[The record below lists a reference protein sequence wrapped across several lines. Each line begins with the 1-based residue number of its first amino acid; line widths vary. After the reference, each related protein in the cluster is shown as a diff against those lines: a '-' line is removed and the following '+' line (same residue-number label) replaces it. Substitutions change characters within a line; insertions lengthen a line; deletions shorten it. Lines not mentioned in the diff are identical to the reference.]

1 MTMTTM
7 PNFLDHRPT
16 STADAAV
23 ASLEQLGVAGHRVQF
38 VPVGP
43 LESFK
48 GEIVGQVPVPG
59 TPLDDTQEVTLYIS
73 RSGIAERLPIDFLE
87 PLPTI
92 KDEAK
97 HVIESDH
104 SEEYWHRQ
112 MKAAGSGRQ
121 FITVIDRAINR
132 LRRDIGRLSWSLS
145 SLSRDPVFA
154 RHTLD
159 LMHLADLPLT
169 DEEQVLLAA
178 LLQRL
183 PEWVGPTGGMVT
195 VLEQFLNVPVTVHE
209 KPGPRLEIPAH
220 ERRPL
225 GSARCRLGE
234 SLALGPAFN
243 DTRLSLQVA
252 IGPLS
257 LAEYVALDR
266 DRKWRT
272 KVEALLKMISPA
284 ACRTDIEL
292 VLQPSDRAARLAD
305 PLRGIL
311 GRTTYLGS

>member
-1 MTMTTM
+1 MITM

-23 ASLEQLGVAGHRVQF
+23 ASLAQMGVSGDRVQF

-59 TPLDDTQEVTLYIS
+59 TPLDNSQEVTLYIS

-97 HVIESDH
+97 HVIEADH

-112 MKAAGSGRQ
+112 VKASGSGRQ

-154 RHTLD
+154 QHTLD
-159 LMHLADLPLT
+159 MMHLTALPLT
-169 DEEQVLLAA
+169 EEEQVLLAT

-183 PEWVGPTGGMVT
+183 PEWAGPTGGIVT

-209 KPGPRLEIPAH
+209 KPGPRLEIPEH

-234 SLALGPAFN
+234 SLALGPAF
-243 DTRLSLQVA
+243 DDSRLALQVA
-252 IGPLS
+252 IGPLP

-266 DRKWRT
+266 DVKWRT
-272 KVEALLKMISPA
+272 KVEALLKVISPA
-284 ACRTDIEL
+284 ACRCDVEL
-292 VLQPSDRAARLAD
+292 VLQPSDRAARLDD

-311 GRTTYLGS
+311 GRTTYFES